1 MWEMPTMDANN
12 HSSQIFAGNFRHSL
26 DEKKRVTIPARW
38 RSADENGEFFA
49 MLAGYGDDLV
59 IILAPGFEMERVR
72 KEIQENDEMS
82 PQEKN
87 EMMDEVF
94 GNAFPAPV
102 DKQGR
107 IVIREEFCDA
117 LQLQG
122 EVVLVGVG
130 ARIKVHSAK
139 AWDATQKAKDTKD
152 YSKIANAFGL

>member
-1 MWEMPTMDANN
+1 MDANAN
-12 HSSQIFAGNFRHSL
+12 NSQIFAGNFRHSL

-38 RSADENGEFFA
+38 RGVDGKGEFFA

-59 IILAPGFEMERVR
+59 IILAPGFEMARVR

-107 IVIREEFCDA
+107 VVLREEVCEA
-117 LQLQG
+117 RQLQG

-130 ARIKVHSAK
+130 ARIKVHA
-139 AWDATQKAKDTKD
+139 AEAYDAAQKAKD